1 MGNLKTVIIGSNGQ
15 LGTDLLRV
23 FDETDIIAVTHQDL
37 DITDADGVDAFMKET
52 APSAVV
58 NTAAYHHTG
67 KCEAN
72 PVNAFEVNAVG
83 ALNLARACER
93 SKSLL
98 VHVSTDYVF
107 DGDKCTPYVETDPA
121 VPLSVYGLSKLAGE
135 LAVMSYCPENY
146 VLRTCGLYGLVPCR
160 AKGDNFITKIR
171 RLAAEKGEVTVVDDE
186 IVTPTW
192 TFSFARQI
200 KRLCDERPA
209 PFGLT
214 HASDEGQCSW
224 YEFTREIF
232 ELTSTKATL
241 KRASVDDFPTE
252 LRRPRYSVLENAVLK
267 SAGAN
272 IMEDW
277 RESLARYLELA
288 KS

>member
-192 TFSFARQI
+192 TFSFARHI
-200 KRLCDERPA
+200 KRLCDEFVVRVHTRDFRADVHEGDSQTSERRRLPH
-209 PFGLT
+209 G
-214 HASDEGQCSW
+214 ASQTALLGPRERRAEVGRGQHHGRLARVARALPRACK
-224 YEFTREIF
+224 
-232 ELTSTKATL
+232 ELTL
-241 KRASVDDFPTE
+241 P
-252 LRRPRYSVLENAVLK
+252 
-267 SAGAN
+267 
-272 IMEDW
+272 
-277 RESLARYLELA
+277 
-288 KS
+288 